1 MQCKRHRF
9 DPWVRKICLRR
20 KQQSTPVFLPGKSHR
35 EKSLVGYSPWGLKEL
50 NMTKHIN
57 SIIKPELEKE
67 RKKNKIQIPP
77 NNKFTL
83 YNF

>member
-1 MQCKRHRF
+1 M
-9 DPWVRKICLRR
+9 
-20 KQQSTPVFLPGKSHR
+20 PGKSHR

>member
-1 MQCKRHRF
+1 MSNESACSAKDRGS
-9 DPWVRKICLRR
+9 I
-20 KQQSTPVFLPGKSHR
+20 PGSERSPR
-35 EKSLVGYSPWGLKEL
+35 EGNSNPLQYSCLVGYSPWGLKEL

-77 NNKFTL
+77 NNKFTF